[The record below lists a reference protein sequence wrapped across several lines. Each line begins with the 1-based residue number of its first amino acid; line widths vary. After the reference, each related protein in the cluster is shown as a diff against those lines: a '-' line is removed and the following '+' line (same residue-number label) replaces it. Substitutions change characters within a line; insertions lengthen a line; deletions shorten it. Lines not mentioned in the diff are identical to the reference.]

1 MALFVIIVL
10 LFFMLSLKYPDKMFW
25 IALTIFVDP
34 GGYVQSYISRSIIG
48 GIQLW
53 DLQFVLLI
61 LPLISPKI
69 RLSDYFRFK
78 DNRWIFYFL
87 LSFAIIYHIIIF
99 GYIMPGGS
107 ISTLFD
113 FLQYER
119 LTIIGFI
126 AIIPAYI
133 FLKRSYPILVK
144 YAFVTSVLLSAFY
157 LVTLLT
163 AIPLLPTVF
172 SERGLGSGAMR
183 FYMLSYGYADWF
195 ISISLI
201 VLLFKINLPK
211 KKIIYFIGITLF
223 IATILTLTRRSI
235 IGVFYTTFLVYFLHQ
250 NFYNRTI
257 FSTKALKMLFTV
269 IIAFTA
275 LFIAKPKYVGYSVD
289 MIESSIEYIQP
300 KERSQL
306 KDGRLVNDI
315 PKHIARFKKSPV
327 FGYGYDATWYSN
339 NVEKG
344 GISAND
350 VPLTAALGMFGVI
363 GLLFYSFFYFKIFK
377 ILFCIYKILKK
388 SYFIGLAHKN
398 QFLFTICL
406 IVLISFISRFTLN
419 FMGYFGDIIQGVP
432 RVYMMLLLGFM
443 LASRDIIKYKIVA
456 IKNNNEK

>member
-69 RLSDYFRFK
+69 RLSDYFKFK

-119 LTIIGFI
+119 LTIVGFI

-133 FLKRSYPILVK
+133 FFKRSYPILVK

-163 AIPLLPTVF
+163 GVPLLPTVS
-172 SERGLGSGAMR
+172 SERLGTVAMR

-195 ISISLI
+195 ISISII

-211 KKIIYFIGITLF
+211 KRFIYFIGITLF
-223 IATILTLTRRSI
+223 IAIILTLTRRSI
-235 IGVFYTTFLVYFLHQ
+235 IGVLYTPFLVYFLHQ
-250 NFYNRTI
+250 KFYNRTI
-257 FSTKALKMLFTV
+257 ISTKALKMLFIV
-269 IIAFTA
+269 FIAFTT
-275 LFIAKPKYVGYSVD
+275 LFIVKPKYVGYSVD
-289 MIESSIEYIQP
+289 MLNSVISYVQPETRDQIE
-300 KERSQL
+300 
-306 KDGRLVNDI
+306 DGRLENDI
-315 PKHIARFKKSPV
+315 PKHLARFKQSPWL
-327 FGYGYDATWYSN
+327 GYGYDATWYSN
-339 NVEKG
+339 KVEEG